1 MSGKKWLL
9 LAAIIIASVS
19 FYALDG
25 QQYLTTSFF
34 HQLYQDDPVLTALVF
49 FIIYVV
55 TTALSLPGAA
65 VLTLLSGAIFGLVQ
79 GLLLASFASTIGAT
93 LAFVLSR
100 TLLRDWVSEKFAN
113 YLETINRGVKKDGPF
128 YLATLR
134 LIPAVPFFVINLVMG
149 LTAMRVRTFAWV
161 SQLGMLPGT
170 AVYVNAGAQLGLIEE
185 LSLSGILTPPLI
197 GSFVLLGSFPWLTRL
212 LMRRLKHRRLY
223 RSYQRPTQFDDNLVV
238 IGAGSAGLVTSYI
251 AAAVKARVSL
261 VEKHQMGGDCLNT
274 GCVPSKALIRSAKIA
289 HYLQRSGEFGLDNVS
304 AKVNFRHV
312 MERVQAVID
321 KVAPHDSVERYS
333 GLGVRCIHG
342 AAQLIS
348 PWEVVVAG
356 QTITARNIVIATGG
370 RPYVP
375 PLAGLETVSYYTS
388 DTIWSLRDKPDTM
401 LVIGGGPIGCELT
414 QAFTRLGVKVVQL
427 DHGTRLL
434 SREDEDVSQQVMA
447 QFISDGVDLRL
458 QREARSFH
466 KVVDPDTNNVRQ
478 YLEAGFHGQKEEIDF
493 DVVLFATGRQA
504 NTADLGLEAL
514 GIELTE
520 RGTIEVN
527 DYLQTV
533 YPNVYACGDV
543 AGPYQFT
550 HVAAHQAWYCAVNA
564 LFGHWRKFRVDYSVI
579 PWCTFT
585 DPEVARVGLN
595 EQEAKAQKIP
605 YEVTRYDID
614 DLDRAIADSEDRGF
628 VKVLTVPGK
637 DTILG
642 VTIVGY
648 HAGELITEYVSA
660 MKHGLGLNKILGTIH
675 IYPTLSEANKYA
687 AGQWKRAHA
696 PGRILAMVEKYHR
709 WMRH

>member
-1 MSGKKWLL
+1 MNGKKWLL

-19 FYALDG
+19 FYAFDG

-34 HQLYQDDPVLTALVF
+34 QQLYQNDPLLTALVF
-49 FIIYVV
+49 FLIYVV
-55 TTALSLPGAA
+55 ITALSLPGAA

-79 GLLLASFASTIGAT
+79 GLVLASFASTVGAT

-100 TLLRDWVSEKFAN
+100 TLLRDWVGKKFAN
-113 YLETINRGVKKDGPF
+113 HLETINRGVKKDGPF

-149 LTAMRVRTFAWV
+149 LTAMPVWTFAWV

-170 AVYVNAGAQLGLIEE
+170 AVYVNAGVQLGLIEE
-185 LSLSGILTPPLI
+185 LSFSGILTPGLI
-197 GSFVLLGSFPWLTRL
+197 ASFVLLGLFPWLARL
-212 LMRRLKHRRLY
+212 LMRRWQQRRLY
-223 RSYQRPTQFDDNLVV
+223 RPYQRPTRFDDNLLV

-251 AAAVKARVSL
+251 AAAVKAKVSL
-261 VEKHQMGGDCLNT
+261 VEQHRMGGDCLNT

-289 HYLQRSGEFGLDNVS
+289 HYLQRADEFGLQNVS
-304 AKVNFRHV
+304 AEVNFREV

-321 KVAPHDSVERYS
+321 KVAPHDSVERYTE
-333 GLGVRCIHG
+333 LGVRCIQG
-342 AAQLIS
+342 AARLIS

-356 QTITARNIVIATGG
+356 QTITARNIVIASGG

-375 PLAGLETVSYYTS
+375 PLAGLESISYYTS
-388 DTIWSLRDKPDTM
+388 DTVWSLRDKPGTM

-434 SREDEDVSQQVMA
+434 SREDEDVSQLVMA
-447 QFISDGVDLRL
+447 QFINDGVDLRL

-478 YLEAGFHGQKEEIDF
+478 YLEAGFRGHKEEIEF

-504 NTADLGLEAL
+504 NTADLGLEQL
-514 GIELTE
+514 GIELNE

-527 DYLQTV
+527 DWLQTV
-533 YPNVYACGDV
+533 YPNIYACGDV

-595 EQEAKAQKIP
+595 EQEAKAQNIP
-605 YEVTRYDID
+605 YEVTRYGID
-614 DLDRAIADSEDRGF
+614 DLDRAIADGEDRGF

-642 VTIVGY
+642 VTIAGY
-648 HAGELITEYVSA
+648 HAGELITEYISA

>member
-1 MSGKKWLL
+1 MNGKKWLL

-19 FYALDG
+19 FYAFDG

-34 HQLYQDDPVLTALVF
+34 QQLYQNDPILTALVF
-49 FIIYVV
+49 FLIYVV
-55 TTALSLPGAA
+55 ITALSLPGAA

-79 GLLLASFASTIGAT
+79 GLVLASFASTVGAT

-100 TLLRDWVSEKFAN
+100 TLLRDWVGKKFAN
-113 YLETINRGVKKDGPF
+113 HLETINRGVKKDGPF

-170 AVYVNAGAQLGLIEE
+170 AVYVNAGVQLGLIEE
-185 LSLSGILTPPLI
+185 LSFSGILTPGLI
-197 GSFVLLGSFPWLTRL
+197 ASFVLLGLFPWLARL
-212 LMRRLKHRRLY
+212 LMRRWQQRRLY
-223 RSYQRPTQFDDNLVV
+223 RPYQRPTRFDDNLLV

-251 AAAVKARVSL
+251 AAAVKAKVSL
-261 VEKHQMGGDCLNT
+261 VEQHQMGGDCLNT
-274 GCVPSKALIRSAKIA
+274 GCVPSKALIRSATIA
-289 HYLQRSGEFGLDNVS
+289 HYLQRADEFGLQNVS
-304 AKVNFRHV
+304 AEVNFRQV

-321 KVAPHDSVERYS
+321 KVAPHDSVERYTD
-333 GLGVRCIHG
+333 LGVRCIHG
-342 AAQLIS
+342 AARLIS

-356 QTITARNIVIATGG
+356 QTITARNIVIASGG

-375 PLAGLETVSYYTS
+375 PLAGLESISYYTS
-388 DTIWSLRDKPDTM
+388 DTVWSLRDKPGTM

-434 SREDEDVSQQVMA
+434 SREDEDVSQLVMA
-447 QFISDGVDLRL
+447 QFINDGVDLRL

-478 YLEAGFHGQKEEIDF
+478 YLEAGFRGHKEEIDF

-504 NTADLGLEAL
+504 NTADLGLEQL
-514 GIELTE
+514 GIELSE

-527 DYLQTV
+527 DCLQTV
-533 YPNVYACGDV
+533 YPNIYACGDV

-595 EQEAKAQKIP
+595 EQEAKAQNIP
-605 YEVTRYDID
+605 YEVTRYGID
-614 DLDRAIADSEDRGF
+614 DLDRAIADGEDRGF

-642 VTIVGY
+642 VTIAGY
-648 HAGELITEYVSA
+648 HAGELIAEYISA

-696 PGRILAMVEKYHR
+696 PKRILAMVEKYHR

>member
-1 MSGKKWLL
+1 
-9 LAAIIIASVS
+9 
-19 FYALDG
+19 
-25 QQYLTTSFF
+25 
-34 HQLYQDDPVLTALVF
+34 
-49 FIIYVV
+49 
-55 TTALSLPGAA
+55 
-65 VLTLLSGAIFGLVQ
+65 
-79 GLLLASFASTIGAT
+79 
-93 LAFVLSR
+93 
-100 TLLRDWVSEKFAN
+100 
-113 YLETINRGVKKDGPF
+113 
-128 YLATLR
+128 
-134 LIPAVPFFVINLVMG
+134 
-149 LTAMRVRTFAWV
+149 MRVRTFAWV

-170 AVYVNAGAQLGLIEE
+170 AVYVNAGVQLGLIEE
-185 LSLSGILTPPLI
+185 LSFSGILTPGLI
-197 GSFVLLGSFPWLTRL
+197 ASFVLLGLFPWLARL
-212 LMRRLKHRRLY
+212 LMRRWQHRRLY
-223 RSYQRPTQFDDNLVV
+223 RPYQRPTRFDDNLVV

-261 VEKHQMGGDCLNT
+261 VEKDQMGGDCLNT

-289 HYLQRSGEFGLDNVS
+289 HYLQRADQFGLQNVS
-304 AKVNFRHV
+304 ADVNFRDV

-321 KVAPHDSVERYS
+321 KVAPHDSVERYTE
-333 GLGVRCIHG
+333 LGVRCIHG
-342 AAQLIS
+342 AARLIS

-356 QTITARNIVIATGG
+356 QTITARNIVIASGG

-375 PLAGLETVSYYTS
+375 PLAGLESISYYTS
-388 DTIWSLRDKPDTM
+388 DTVWSLRDKPGTM

-434 SREDEDVSQQVMA
+434 SREDEDVSELVMA
-447 QFISDGVDLRL
+447 QFINDGVDLRL

-478 YLEAGFHGQKEEIDF
+478 YLEAGFRGHKEEIDF

-504 NTADLGLEAL
+504 NTADLGLEEL
-514 GIELTE
+514 GIELNE

-527 DYLQTV
+527 DCLQTV
-533 YPNVYACGDV
+533 YPNIYACGDV

-595 EQEAKAQKIP
+595 EQEARAQNIP
-605 YEVTRYDID
+605 YEVTRYGID
-614 DLDRAIADSEDRGF
+614 DLDRAIADGEDRGF

-642 VTIVGY
+642 VTIAGY
-648 HAGELITEYVSA
+648 LAGELIAEYISA